1 VAATLEILRETEGT
15 SVADGYRTLRGG
27 DLPAYRA
34 MLGSRDA
41 REGAVAFAERRRP
54 VWQGR

>member
-1 VAATLEILRETEGT
+1 MDTREPVQITAEGQTLVI
-15 SVADGYRTLRGG
+15 TL